1 MVWRL
6 VLSAFPWLLLWHTYR
21 ISALTQINLRKAIGG
36 VKAMFVAPQAPKEQR
51 YAMLFFF
58 AARVMP
64 LFMANPLF
72 LYPTLHTFS
81 VLKGFSFDSIEAPKG
96 TTWHDEAFENWWL
109 SGNYR
114 TSDPSTPNP
123 LYLFWFTTLFV
134 FSCGSRKNHQMCTNH
149 LKGPLAPFSWLL
161 RETEIFRIENYSY
174 LEPENVL
181 HSVWKSPKLSHTLN
195 CHWTFVPKIKEIFMK
210 LSLMKFFWKI
220 QTLCAQMTSTV
231 TFFAAIFQLI
241 SLADVRWKS
250 AR

>member
-1 MVWRL
+1 MGV
-6 VLSAFPWLLLWHTYR
+6 SKPCLLL
-21 ISALTQINLRKAIGG
+21 
-36 VKAMFVAPQAPKEQR
+36 PKLQKNSVTR
-51 YAMLFFF
+51 CFFF

-64 LFMANPLF
+64 LFMANPTF
-72 LYPTLHTFS
+72 FSIPHFTHIEKAAFS

-161 RETEIFRIENYSY
+161 LRETEIFRIENYSY

-181 HSVWKSPKLSHTLN
+181 HSVWKSPKLSP
-195 CHWTFVPKIKEIFMK
+195 TFE
-210 LSLMKFFWKI
+210 LSLNFLCQKLRKFLWNYLWWI
-220 QTLCAQMTSTV
+220 
-231 TFFAAIFQLI
+231 FFGKFKHCVL
-241 SLADVRWKS
+241 RWLLL
-250 AR
+250 

>member
-21 ISALTQINLRKAIGG
+21 ISAVSQINLRKAIGG

-51 YAMLFFF
+51 YAMLFFRGASNASIYGKPHF
-58 AARVMP
+58 FSIPHFTHIEKAA
-64 LFMANPLF
+64 
-72 LYPTLHTFS
+72 FS

-161 RETEIFRIENYSY
+161 LRETEIFRIENYSY

-181 HSVWKSPKLSHTLN
+181 HSVWKSPKLSP
-195 CHWTFVPKIKEIFMK
+195 TFE
-210 LSLMKFFWKI
+210 LSLNFCAKNQGNFEIIFDMKSLTNFFFGKFKHCV
-220 QTLCAQMTSTV
+220 L
-231 TFFAAIFQLI
+231 
-241 SLADVRWKS
+241 RWLLL
-250 AR
+250 

>member
-1 MVWRL
+1 MGV
-6 VLSAFPWLLLWHTYR
+6 SKPCLLL
-21 ISALTQINLRKAIGG
+21 
-36 VKAMFVAPQAPKEQR
+36 PKLQKNSVTR
-51 YAMLFFF
+51 CFFF

-64 LFMANPLF
+64 LFMANPIF
-72 LYPTLHTFS
+72 SIPHFTHIVKAAFS

-181 HSVWKSPKLSHTLN
+181 HSVWKSPKMSP
-195 CHWTFVPKIKEIFMK
+195 TFE
-210 LSLMKFFWKI
+210 LSLNFLGQKSRKFLWNY
-220 QTLCAQMTSTV
+220 LWW
-231 TFFAAIFQLI
+231 IFLGNFKHCEF
-241 SLADVRWKS
+241 RWLLL
-250 AR
+250 